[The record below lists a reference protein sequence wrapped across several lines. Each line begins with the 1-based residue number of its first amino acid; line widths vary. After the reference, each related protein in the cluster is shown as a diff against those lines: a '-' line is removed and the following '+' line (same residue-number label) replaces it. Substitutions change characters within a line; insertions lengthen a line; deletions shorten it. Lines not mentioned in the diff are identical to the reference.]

1 MKNDIKR
8 RVENLKRALRWK
20 EEGLEETRLIL
31 VGFVGKC
38 TGEEIAHGCLNQ
50 DIRDIGRKFE
60 EVKSIRDQ
68 IELLEHILKNSEQG
82 GDSCE

>member
-1 MKNDIKR
+1 MKSYIESR
-8 RVENLKRALRWK
+8 IENLKKTLSWK
-20 EEGLEETRLIL
+20 EEELEKSRLSL
-31 VGFVGKC
+31 VGFAGKC

-68 IELLEHILKNSEQG
+68 IELLEYILKNSERG
-82 GDSCE
+82 GESCE